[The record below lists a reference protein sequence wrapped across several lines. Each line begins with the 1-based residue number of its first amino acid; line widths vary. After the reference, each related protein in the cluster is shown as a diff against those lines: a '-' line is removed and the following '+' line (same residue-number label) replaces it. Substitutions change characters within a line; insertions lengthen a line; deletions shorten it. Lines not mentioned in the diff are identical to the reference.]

1 MSSFVFWGGF
11 GWDDG
16 TALLYIGMGCLVG
29 FLGFVSS
36 RVKDT
41 RQSFLFLFL
50 ASLFLIFFKG
60 FCVSGVDVK
69 IGGGYYK
76 NFMSATSL
84 SSFRDGST
92 ELGYRLLTV
101 GVRGLTDSYG
111 IYLLIVSAVS
121 IVPVIYVLWKLRK
134 DINLSFALMGY
145 ALIFIVTG
153 MSAMRQF
160 MAVGL
165 GVLAVFYYFTKRYG
179 HFVAAFVLA
188 VSIHTSALCLILLL
202 GFSLVKN
209 RRWLQL
215 FIAFLVVALCVVGR
229 VAIGSLFTGRY
240 AVYTVG
246 DNLDFG
252 AAVLLKYVPIAL
264 LLIAVEN
271 RILSSSSDCALLRDR
286 FDNCWTVLVFSA
298 CMALIGYVV
307 GIFGRAE
314 SFSAPIVIV
323 IAYLIRQCED
333 ERYFRIPIKGLVF
346 CYFLF
351 RFLLYMNDGYLA
363 EGLMPYLSWI

>member
-1 MSSFVFWGGF
+1 MSTFVFWGGF

-16 TALLYIGMGCLVG
+16 TALLYIGIGCLVG

-36 RVKDT
+36 HIKDT

-50 ASLFLIFFKG
+50 ASLILILFKG

-69 IGGGYYK
+69 FGGGYYK
-76 NFMSATSL
+76 NFISAKSL
-84 SSFRDGST
+84 SSFRDGSA

-101 GVRGLTDSYG
+101 AVRCFTNNYG

-121 IVPVIYVLWKLRK
+121 IAPVIYVLWKLRK

-145 ALIFIVTG
+145 SLIFIVTG

-160 MAVGL
+160 MAVGV

-179 HFVAAFVLA
+179 HFVVTLFLA
-188 VSIHTSALCLILLL
+188 VSIHTSALCLFLLF
-202 GFSLVKN
+202 GFSLVKD

-215 FIAFLVVALCVVGR
+215 FIAFLVVVLCVVGR
-229 VAIGSLFTGRY
+229 LAIGSLFTGRY
-240 AVYTVG
+240 AVYAVG

-252 AAVLLKYVPIAL
+252 VAVLFKYVPIAL
-264 LLIAVEN
+264 LLAAVEN
-271 RILSSSSDCALLRDR
+271 RILSCSSDCVLIRDR
-286 FDNCWTVLVFSA
+286 IANCWTVLVFSA

-323 IAYLIRQCED
+323 IAYLIRQCE
-333 ERYFRIPIKGLVF
+333 EGRYFRIPIKVLVF
-346 CYFLF
+346 CYFCF